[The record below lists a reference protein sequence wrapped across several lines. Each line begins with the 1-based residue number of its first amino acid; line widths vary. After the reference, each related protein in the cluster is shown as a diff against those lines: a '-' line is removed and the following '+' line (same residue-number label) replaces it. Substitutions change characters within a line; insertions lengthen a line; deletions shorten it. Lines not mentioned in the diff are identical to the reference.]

1 MANTEQNIS
10 LSTYRQQQR
19 EDQVRSNEE
28 IQNVNYSFQE
38 LENER
43 NEDLNITLQ
52 KKVYGLKDALEILD
66 EEFNEFALK
75 KYSISEFF
83 NLYNKNFYEI
93 EVDLHQ
99 DFIQR
104 SGNYIY
110 PEGYKNP
117 TLEEIEIL
125 QEQIN
130 STQVE
135 IDSTER
141 HLPYIKNGLFVMSFA
156 QNGTTNNSTA
166 RIKNGESAYYIQSG
180 KKRKIKNYQ
189 TYLNLKTKLR
199 SKRDGSILI
208 PDNDLINFLHINT
221 INKISDGPDI
231 NKQSDI
237 NINILEIN
245 IYPRTL
251 EDYNNQYKDLFLSF
265 NESENTAASVST
277 LNNQES
283 ENE

>member
-43 NEDLNITLQ
+43 NEDLNIVLQ

-93 EVDLHQ
+93 EVDLHR

-141 HLPYIKNGLFVMSFA
+141 HLPYIKNGLFIMSFA

-166 RIKNGESAYYIQSG
+166 RIKNGESVYYIQSG
-180 KKRKIKNYQ
+180 RKRKIKNYQ

-265 NESENTAASVST
+265 NESENTAASVSV

>member
-38 LENER
+38 LENKR

-75 KYSISEFF
+75 KYSTSEFF

-93 EVDLHQ
+93 EVDLHR

-141 HLPYIKNGLFVMSFA
+141 HLPYIKNGLFIMSFA
-156 QNGTTNNSTA
+156 ENGNTNNPTA
-166 RIKNGESAYYIQSG
+166 RIKNGESVYYMQSG

-208 PDNDLINFLHINT
+208 SDNNLINFLHIDT
-221 INKISDGPDI
+221 INKISNGPDL

-237 NINILEIN
+237 NINVLEIN

-265 NESENTAASVST
+265 NESENTASSVST

>member
-180 KKRKIKNYQ
+180 RKRKIKNYQ

>member
-52 KKVYGLKDALEILD
+52 KKVYGLKDSLEILD

-208 PDNDLINFLHINT
+208 SDNDLINFLHINT

>member
-1 MANTEQNIS
+1 MEKVHIIYN
-10 LSTYRQQQR
+10 
-19 EDQVRSNEE
+19 
-28 IQNVNYSFQE
+28 QE
-38 LENER
+38 
-43 NEDLNITLQ
+43 
-52 KKVYGLKDALEILD
+52 
-66 EEFNEFALK
+66 
-75 KYSISEFF
+75 
-83 NLYNKNFYEI
+83 
-93 EVDLHQ
+93 
-99 DFIQR
+99 
-104 SGNYIY
+104 
-110 PEGYKNP
+110 
-117 TLEEIEIL
+117 
-125 QEQIN
+125 
-130 STQVE
+130 
-135 IDSTER
+135 
-141 HLPYIKNGLFVMSFA
+141 
-156 QNGTTNNSTA
+156 
-166 RIKNGESAYYIQSG
+166 

>member
-93 EVDLHQ
+93 EVDLHR